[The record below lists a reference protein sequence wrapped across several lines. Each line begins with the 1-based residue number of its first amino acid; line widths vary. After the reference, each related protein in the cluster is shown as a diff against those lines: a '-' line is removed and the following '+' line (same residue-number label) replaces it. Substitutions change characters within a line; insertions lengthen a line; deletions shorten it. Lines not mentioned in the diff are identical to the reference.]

1 LRINDRVPDGM
12 EVLGT
17 TDGWKSNTV
26 ASSISLWVLVVN
38 SGGSV
43 KRLMDISGIME
54 QESQSCG

>member
-1 LRINDRVPDGM
+1 M

-26 ASSISLWVLVVN
+26 ASSVSLFVLVVDS
-38 SGGSV
+38 SGGV

-54 QESQSCG
+54 KKSQSSG